1 MSDLTQKIV
10 AIIARYTP
18 ASATRV
24 ESATRLS
31 DLEIDRLDLP
41 MIVLDIEDAL
51 DVCIRFDERLD
62 GVATVRDLVACTT
75 ASVEEK
81 ALWRRLRAATP
92 RVKRSWLSTEAQ
104 QRR

>member
-1 MSDLTQKIV
+1 MPDLTPDIV

-18 ASATRV
+18 ACAARV

-31 DLEIDRLDLP
+31 DLEIDRLDVP
-41 MIVLDIEDAL
+41 MIILDIEDAL

-62 GVATVRDLVACTT
+62 DVTTIRDLVACAA
-75 ASVEEK
+75 ASIEEK
-81 ALWRRLRAATP
+81 ARWQRLRAATP
-92 RVKRSWLSTEAQ
+92 RVKRSWLSTQAE